1 MLTEFGKILRKLR
14 IDHDETLIRMAKK
27 LQVTASFLSYV
38 ETGQRN
44 VPDVWLEQIPRL
56 YSLNTQQSKELR
68 EAGLIRLKSVKMDV
82 EQKSEEDKTLA
93 LLFARRLA
101 ELSSE
106 EKDQIFNILSQK
118 EK

>member
-1 MLTEFGKILRKLR
+1 MLTEFGKILRKIR
-14 IDHDETLIRMAKK
+14 IDHDETLVRMANK

-44 VPDVWLEQIPRL
+44 VPDIWFEQIPQL
-56 YSLNTQQSKELR
+56 YSLNAQQSKLLR
-68 EAGLIRLKSVKMDV
+68 EAGLTRLKSVKMDV
-82 EQKSEEDKTLA
+82 EQKSEADKTLA

-106 EKDQIFNILSQK
+106 EKDQILRILSQE